1 MTVVRTWA
9 GERRRCSCADACAD
23 NVDGIHSDGGGVP
36 LRASDLQH
44 QQQQEQQ
51 EQQEQHFELSH
62 VPGYVPSP
70 NSRSRPAFLK
80 SESLAAA
87 AAPATSLGASGAAI
101 ATAHSMPSSK
111 ASGPAQAAAHA
122 SNITEFDSSGGG
134 QDAAASQPRAATLA
148 EGLQVASASTDAAA
162 LAHASS
168 LDQNPALRLGRDEDP
183 SVIK

>member
-1 MTVVRTWA
+1 MVRTWA

-44 QQQQEQQ
+44 QQQQEQL
-51 EQQEQHFELSH
+51 FELSH